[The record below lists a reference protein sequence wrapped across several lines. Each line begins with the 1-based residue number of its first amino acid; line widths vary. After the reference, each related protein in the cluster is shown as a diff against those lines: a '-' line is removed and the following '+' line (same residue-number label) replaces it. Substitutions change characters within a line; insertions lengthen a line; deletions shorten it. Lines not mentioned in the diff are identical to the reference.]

1 MLELMEIQALS
12 NAIMTQMN
20 KLEKNKDK
28 LEIYYKSQINNLA
41 NKLQINHFSIMISF
55 LQNSNLKILD
65 LMRLEFSL
73 DIINQRLNGKKNNKP
88 KETNNWSFI
97 FELFYNNKDYFD
109 LVNYK
114 PNKLN
119 ILELENLISQKS
131 KDNKDKSE
139 KELKRLRE
147 ITKNDET
154 KKKN

>member
-12 NAIMTQMN
+12 NAIMTQM
-20 KLEKNKDK
+20 KGLEKNKDK

-88 KETNNWSFI
+88 KETNIWSFI

-119 ILELENLISQKS
+119 FLLELENLISQKS

-139 KELKRLRE
+139 KELKRLRKL
-147 ITKNDET
+147 TKMM
-154 KKKN
+154 KQ

>member
-12 NAIMTQMN
+12 NAIMTQM
-20 KLEKNKDK
+20 KGLEKNKDK
-28 LEIYYKSQINNLA
+28 LEIYYKSQLDNLA

-55 LQNSNLKILD
+55 LQNSN
-65 LMRLEFSL
+65 
-73 DIINQRLNGKKNNKP
+73 LNGKKNNKP

-139 KELKRLRE
+139 KELKRLRK

-154 KKKN
+154 IKKKLKIKILILI